1 MAGSTTVTEP
11 VANRRVGIPL
21 VLMAGIFW
29 SLSGLV
35 YRWIEV
41 ATAWQVL
48 SIAHFLYFAL
58 SLCGWLCDIVDD

>member
-1 MAGSTTVTEP
+1 MAGSTTATEP
-11 VANRRVGIPL
+11 GANRRVGIPL

-35 YRWIEV
+35 YRWIEG

-48 SIAHFLYFAL
+48 FYRSLALFCVIAL
-58 SLCGWLCDIVDD
+58 WLVFR